1 VVDTGSLPLKNDV
14 QLVTQFPQSRR
25 QALDVLSAAES
36 VLPIS
41 YSEVTCGPMTRPAT
55 LNSSATSSSNSTDFS
70 SSSSS
75 SRSTLLQA
83 AAQRYYCRRVFP
95 ACPANSYKSSAGRAP
110 CVACPQDQFTPH
122 NASTSPHDC
131 RCGNSS
137 SCGAGESCT
146 SHCQFIA
153 HPPRP

>member
-1 VVDTGSLPLKNDV
+1 MAGSLPLKNDV

-41 YSEVTCGPMTRPAT
+41 DPEVTCGPMTRPAT

-75 SRSTLLQA
+75 SSGGNILQPTCINFCLLLLLLLARIA
-83 AAQRYYCRRVFP
+83 ARNARLGLFCLCVGHDRQPCRMAEPIEIPF
-95 ACPANSYKSSAGRAP
+95 
-110 CVACPQDQFTPH
+110 
-122 NASTSPHDC
+122 
-131 RCGNSS
+131 
-137 SCGAGESCT
+137 GEGE
-146 SHCQFIA
+146 
-153 HPPRP
+153 